1 MTVYQKISNFFS
13 DRADDIRILFDKD
26 LSLRF
31 RLLNLLS
38 WDNLRPNVAILGLR
52 ISDARKTCCKMQY
65 AKTEDE
71 RDFYLSQLRWLLDRA
86 ETDIRDIW
94 KL

>member
-13 DRADDIRILFDKD
+13 DRADDIRILFDKG
-26 LSLRF
+26 LSMRF

-38 WDNLRPNVAILGLR
+38 LDNLRPNIAFLALR
-52 ISDARKTCCKMQY
+52 ISDARKVCCKMQY

-71 RDFYLSQLRWLLDRA
+71 RDFWLSRLRWVLDRA